1 MSAFDRDQASGPSG
15 DADRLLT
22 AAAQAADGARHRL
35 ATTLVDLFLP
45 GNSRLNDQQRIT
57 MARILNAL
65 VTTVEDDFRQR
76 LIGAMGGAATP
87 ELAAALATARVQI
100 ATPILEKA
108 RLLQDQELMAVLLRR
123 ADEHRLATGLS
134 RATERHDNAASS
146 LIDRL
151 LDHVDP
157 AVPAAAM
164 ALLIA
169 ESRRLDRFGDAILAR
184 TDLPAEL
191 QHRLVWWVAAAL
203 RDYMVERHAIDP
215 AGADYAL
222 VTAATA
228 MLAGYDE
235 GDTLEARAFH
245 LAHLL
250 HREDALDDALL
261 AEAVAEGRLA
271 LFAAA
276 LALRASIDGRAAWEM
291 VVDVTGTRLAVLL
304 RSIDCSRDIA
314 GGIMLMLAMA
324 EGRTEDQLADHL
336 DAFDMLEPERAGE
349 ALRPWR
355 LDQDY
360 RRAIASLAS
369 QGEVAS

>member
-1 MSAFDRDQASGPSG
+1 MSVFDRDYSAGPG
-15 DADRLLT
+15 GEAERVLA

-35 ATTLVDLFLP
+35 ATSLVDLFLP
-45 GNSRLNDQQRIT
+45 GDSRLSDQQRVT

-65 VTTVEDDFRQR
+65 VTTVEDDFRHR
-76 LIGAMGGAATP
+76 LIDAMDEAASP
-87 ELAAALATARVQI
+87 ELYAALATARVRI
-100 ATPILEKA
+100 ATPILERA
-108 RLLQDQELMAVLLRR
+108 RLLQNRDLMAVLLRR
-123 ADEHRLATGLS
+123 ADEHRLATGLA
-134 RATERHDNAASS
+134 RANERGGGAASA

-151 LDHVDP
+151 LENPDP
-157 AVPAAAM
+157 EIQAAAM

-169 ESRRLDRFGDAILAR
+169 ESRRIDHFGDAILAR

-203 RDYMVERHAIDP
+203 RDYMVERHGIDP
-215 AGADYAL
+215 AVADHAL
-222 VTAATA
+222 VAAATA

-235 GDTLEARAFH
+235 GDTLEAHASR

-250 HREDALDDALL
+250 HRRDALEDALL

-271 LFAAA
+271 LFVAA
-276 LALRASIDGRAAWEM
+276 LGLRAGIEGRAAWEM
-291 VVDVTGTRLAVLL
+291 VVDTGGARLVVLL
-304 RSIDCSRDIA
+304 RAVDCARDIA
-314 GGIMLMLAMA
+314 GGIMLMLGLS

-336 DAFDMLEPERAGE
+336 DAFDMLELERAQE

-355 LDQDY
+355 LDADY

-369 QGEVAS
+369 CGEAEA